1 MVKRVL
7 DVGQCGPDHFAISR
21 LLQSR
26 FGVEVVQAHGPDD
39 ALAHLRREPF
49 ALVLVNR
56 KLDADASDGLPIVK
70 AIKADPALA
79 DVPVM
84 LVSNYADA
92 QQAAIAT
99 GAIAGFG
106 KAELGRR
113 ETEDKLRAVLEG
125 NDER

>member
-1 MVKRVL
+1 MAKRVL
-7 DVGQCGPDHFAISR
+7 DVGQCSPDHFAIRR
-21 LLQSR
+21 LLQSC

-39 ALAHLRREPF
+39 ALEHLRREPF

-56 KLDADASDGLPIVK
+56 RLDADSGDGLAIVK

-92 QQAAIAT
+92 QQAATSA

-106 KAELGRR
+106 KADLSRSD
-113 ETEDKLRAVLEG
+113 TEDKLRAVLEG

>member
-1 MVKRVL
+1 MAKRVL
-7 DVGQCGPDHFAISR
+7 DVGQCSPDHFAIRR

-26 FGVEVVQAHGPDD
+26 FGVEAVQAHGPHD

-56 KLDADASDGLPIVK
+56 KLDADSGDGLAIVK
-70 AIKADPALA
+70 AIKADPAFA

-92 QQAAIAT
+92 QQAAVAA
-99 GAIAGFG
+99 GALPGFG
-106 KAELGRR
+106 KAEIGRR
-113 ETEDKLRAVLEG
+113 ETEDKLRAVLE
-125 NDER
+125 